1 MCKTA
6 LYHTYLHTPTN
17 GLQREHTY
25 LWQIMAVHT
34 YVPIKEGILSC
45 LYILSACKY
54 GCNCVTKSNAFH
66 CTCTYQLAGI
76 HGEGLPRYYQH
87 LLHSLWSCLERDR
100 SRKRAPSLYTEGY
113 TNWRQRET
121 LTMAATKTVSTSVT
135 LYVHTLWSS
144 NEGSPTPPESQEV

>member
-1 MCKTA
+1 
-6 LYHTYLHTPTN
+6 
-17 GLQREHTY
+17 
-25 LWQIMAVHT
+25 MAVHT